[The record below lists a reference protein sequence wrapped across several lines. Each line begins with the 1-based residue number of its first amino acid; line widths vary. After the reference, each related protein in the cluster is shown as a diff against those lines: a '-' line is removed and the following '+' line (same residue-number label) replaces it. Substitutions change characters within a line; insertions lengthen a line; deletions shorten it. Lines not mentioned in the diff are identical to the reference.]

1 MSHCAEFQI
10 IGRIGQIQELM
21 HALAKAIR
29 LIEDILVV
37 SEQVCRVSFPVRP
50 DCDLE
55 APGIFVARLG
65 DVKNH
70 WARPLA
76 LCWARCISV
85 KTPPRVLYNSA
96 LSGVLV
102 RSSIPSTYPTPL
114 PSVSWWRRISDFA
127 LLSR

>member
-37 SEQVCRVSFPVRP
+37 SEQVCRASFPVRP

-55 APGIFVARLG
+55 APGIFVARLC
-65 DVKNH
+65 DVKDH

-76 LCWARCISV
+76 LRWALHQRKNATPRPIQLGPVGRVGKVFDPVDVS
-85 KTPPRVLYNSA
+85 KTLTERFVVA
-96 LSGVLV
+96 E
-102 RSSIPSTYPTPL
+102 
-114 PSVSWWRRISDFA
+114 D
-127 LLSR
+127 